1 MIMGC
6 IDILLVTSGF
16 SSSNIDVITLDRY
29 SQLNYRLPTVTD
41 IFISEL
47 VRFQLTDYVPTI
59 FVTIISVFVFIR
71 LKNVK
76 VKIREVFFR
85 PFLSV
90 FTHTRGE
97 YSWGGNTKHFVFLFT
112 LLRSYLVHLVT

>member
-29 SQLNYRLPTVTD
+29 SQLNYWLPTVTD
-41 IFISEL
+41 ILISEL
-47 VRFQLTDYVPTI
+47 VHFQLTDYVPSI
-59 FVTIISVFVFIR
+59 FITIISVFVFIR
-71 LKNVK
+71 LKKGESKNW
-76 VKIREVFFR
+76 RGVFR
-85 PFLSV
+85 TISV
-90 FTHTRGE
+90 RFYP

>member
-29 SQLNYRLPTVTD
+29 SQLNYWLPTVTD
-41 IFISEL
+41 ILISEL
-47 VRFQLTDYVPTI
+47 VHFQLTDYVPSI
-59 FVTIISVFVFIR
+59 FITIISVFVFIR
-71 LKNVK
+71 LKNVN
-76 VKIREVFFR
+76 VKIGEVFFR

-90 FTHTRGE
+90 FIHTRGE
-97 YSWGGNTKHFVFLFT
+97 GILSILFFFLLF
-112 LLRSYLVHLVT
+112 